1 MYMVLAAG
9 FLFQTVNNGTIFDNI
24 LITDDLAYAQSFGA
38 STWGK
43 IKDGEKG
50 AKEAWEKGEEEEEEE
65 EEEERTTDEPDDKAE
80 GEALEEEEE
89 KKDEL

>member
-1 MYMVLAAG
+1 MVLAAG

-65 EEEERTTDEPDDKAE
+65 RTTDEPDDKAE

>member
-1 MYMVLAAG
+1 MVLAAG

-24 LITDDLAYAQSFGA
+24 LITDDLPYAQSFGA

-65 EEEERTTDEPDDKAE
+65 RTTDEPDDKAE

>member
-24 LITDDLAYAQSFGA
+24 LITDDLPYAQSFGA

-43 IKDGEKG
+43 IKDGEKS
-50 AKEAWEKGEEEEEEE
+50 AKEAWEKGEE

-80 GEALEEEEE
+80 GEAPEEEEE

>member
-50 AKEAWEKGEEEEEEE
+50 AKEAWEKGEEEEEE
-65 EEEERTTDEPDDKAE
+65 RTTDEPDDKVE
-80 GEALEEEEE
+80 GEAPEEEEE

>member
-1 MYMVLAAG
+1 MVLAAG

-65 EEEERTTDEPDDKAE
+65 ERTTDEPDDKVE
-80 GEALEEEEE
+80 GEAPEEEEE

>member
-1 MYMVLAAG
+1 MVLAAG

-24 LITDDLAYAQSFGA
+24 LITDDLPYAQSFGA

-65 EEEERTTDEPDDKAE
+65 RTTDEPDDKVE
-80 GEALEEEEE
+80 GEAPEEEEE

>member
-1 MYMVLAAG
+1 MVLAAG

-50 AKEAWEKGEEEEEEE
+50 AKEAWEKGEEEEEE
-65 EEEERTTDEPDDKAE
+65 RTTDEPDDKVE
-80 GEALEEEEE
+80 GEAPEEEEE

>member
-1 MYMVLAAG
+1 MVLAAG
-9 FLFQTVNNGTIFDNI
+9 FLFQTVNNGTIFDDI
-24 LITDDLAYAQSFGA
+24 LITDDLPYAQSFGA

-65 EEEERTTDEPDDKAE
+65 RTTDEPDDKAE
-80 GEALEEEEE
+80 GEAPEEEEE

>member
-1 MYMVLAAG
+1 MVLAAG

-65 EEEERTTDEPDDKAE
+65 ERTTDEPDDKAE

>member
-1 MYMVLAAG
+1 MVLAAG
-9 FLFQTVNNGTIFDNI
+9 FLFQTVNNGTIFDDI

-50 AKEAWEKGEEEEEEE
+50 AKEAWEKGEEEEEE
-65 EEEERTTDEPDDKAE
+65 RTTDEPDDKVE
-80 GEALEEEEE
+80 GEAPEEEEE